1 MSETVPGLGLFLV
14 FKDLTEHKTMI
25 LTPRKCRLI
34 INMTILAHA
43 MRNSQ
48 IDKLLIS
55 CSISFICI
63 HDAMFVLK
71 LEINC
76 RILSL

>member
-25 LTPRKCRLI
+25 LTHRKCRLI

-43 MRNSQ
+43 MKNSL

-55 CSISFICI
+55 CLIIQI
-63 HDAMFVLK
+63 EEMYKQRMLQTM
-71 LEINC
+71 
-76 RILSL
+76 